1 MFGWVQ
7 FKLPQDIKMAV
18 VENNVAEF
26 DQYDYLCRKIEKQD
40 ELYGYTIVSS
50 DIISRRTTSVVSLF
64 DTATI

>member
-1 MFGWVQ
+1 
-7 FKLPQDIKMAV
+7 MAV
-18 VENNVAEF
+18 VKNNVAEF
-26 DQYDYLCRKIEKQD
+26 DQYYYLCRKIEKQD